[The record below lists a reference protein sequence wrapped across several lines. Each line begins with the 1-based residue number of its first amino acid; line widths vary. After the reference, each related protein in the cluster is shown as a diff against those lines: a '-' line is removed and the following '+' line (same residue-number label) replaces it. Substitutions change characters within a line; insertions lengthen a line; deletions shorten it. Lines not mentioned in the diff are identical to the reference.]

1 MADSQDSNVDV
12 GTAMVFELS
21 LDNHADPHL
30 VNFYEPEQ
38 AEGHTFRWSEPVAM
52 IRLDVPA
59 SDYQVVLDTAC
70 LRGEDCPFSFTMLW
84 NDQRIRKSAITV
96 EHGKLSFHV
105 NRSMFVH
112 DGEQRLTV
120 SCKPL
125 NAENGR
131 RQLGLPLK
139 SVSLTQVG
147 EPPAGTVAPV
157 KSRSRMWRREKSYE
171 RVRRLLGRKSPSP
184 TLPIWEMKLPSLS
197 GMLPANTEKKSG
209 EAPVGPKTDTVV
221 VSSVEINSR
230 HGTGLLIQYMF
241 EDFSDIAT
249 VASRSCYDGDRVR
262 SAVHHDLPHGKL
274 ARHEIYEYVLSWFR
288 NSPPKQAY
296 IVPYFKTDLLIAIAL
311 KDLFDTKLCV
321 HYMDDNNIY
330 DDEIPDHI
338 MAEAIEKAELS
349 FAISSEMRVAYEQ
362 RYGQKFYVL
371 PPIVPE
377 KLIKKADVPVVV
389 PEPAVAVDVDSKS
402 RYREALKFLG
412 RKLSQLRNLREP
424 RKSVVPKDPRRG
436 ILIGNVWDQKW
447 LDMLRET
454 VRDSGYEV
462 DWYSN
467 NPDAIWLNQQT
478 EELAKDGIHLRDALW
493 GEDLVNEL
501 RRRPFA
507 VMPSGTLCENEPRES
522 IARLSLPSRIPYVMS
537 VSQLPL
543 IVLGSKET
551 VASRF
556 VDRFGIGETIDYDS
570 SQFKAAVTRIVSP
583 ESQQQIRQQAG
594 EIAPTFSAT
603 GLEKWLWDSTHKGVP
618 ADDRFEDL
626 FALRDGEFAYFI
638 DSRPPKQVHWDKQE
652 LWQLLKR
659 MQGQGYQF
667 ENIIDVGS
675 STGVW
680 SWTASK
686 VYPDS
691 HYVLVDPMM
700 SRYSENQRK
709 FYQGALPRHEVVE
722 AALSDKCGNVQFLVS
737 DDLYG
742 SSLLKVNDSI
752 RKSETADVEMVTLD
766 ELARRQSWTGS
777 TLLKIDV
784 QFAEHL
790 VVAGGL
796 DFIKN
801 HVDALILE
809 LTIAREHPEAKT
821 YREMLDLMDS
831 IGYELV
837 DEMEGWRSPKDGRLE
852 QKDAVF
858 VRKAASNIAFVP
870 NRAAA

>member
-1 MADSQDSNVDV
+1 MADSQSTDTEAGAALSF
-12 GTAMVFELS
+12 GLS
-21 LDNHADPHL
+21 LDTHADPYL
-30 VNFYEPEQ
+30 VNFYEPEH
-38 AEGHTFRWSEPVAM
+38 AEGHVFRWSEPVAM

-59 SDYQVVLDTAC
+59 NDYEVVLDTAC
-70 LRGEDCPFSFTMLW
+70 LRGENCPFEFTLLW
-84 NDQRIRKSAITV
+84 NDQKIHRSAIKV
-96 EHGKLSFHV
+96 ENGLVSFYVHRV
-105 NRSMFVH
+105 LFVH

-131 RQLGLPLK
+131 RQLGMPLK
-139 SVSLTQVG
+139 SVTLTKAG
-147 EPPAGTVAPV
+147 EAPAGIVAPV
-157 KSRSRMWRREKSYE
+157 KSRSRMWRNEKSVQ
-171 RVRRLLGRKSPSP
+171 RVRRLLGKKSPSP
-184 TLPIWEMKLPSLS
+184 AIPIWEMKLPSLS
-197 GMLPANTEKKSG
+197 GMLPNNKS
-209 EAPVGPKTDTVV
+209 ENNAKQWEGPKTDTVV

-230 HGTGLLIQYMF
+230 HGTGLLIQYLF
-241 EDFSDIAT
+241 DDFSEIAT
-249 VASRSCYDGDRVR
+249 VASRSCYNGDRVR
-262 SAVHHDLPHGKL
+262 SAVHHDLPHGTL

-311 KDLFDTKLCV
+311 KDLFGTSICI
-321 HYMDDNNIY
+321 HFMDDNNIY

-338 MAEAIEKAELS
+338 MAESVEKAELS
-349 FAISSEMRVAYEQ
+349 FAISSEMRNAYEQ
-362 RYGQKFYVL
+362 RYGKKFYVL

-377 KLIKKADVPVVV
+377 NLIKRGVDAESVAEETEASEPEVKRYQRVVQF
-389 PEPAVAVDVDSKS
+389 
-402 RYREALKFLG
+402 LKG
-412 RKLSQLRNLREP
+412 KLSSLRKNRSNH
-424 RKSVVPKDPRRG
+424 KSVAPKDSRRG
-436 ILIGNVWDQKW
+436 ILVGNVWDQRW

-454 VRDSGYEV
+454 VRGSGYEV

-467 NPDAIWLNQQT
+467 NPDAVWLNQQT
-478 EELAKDGIHLRDALW
+478 SELANDGIHLRDALW
-493 GEDLVNEL
+493 GQDLVDEL

-507 VMPSGTLCENEPRES
+507 VMPSGTLCDNEPRES

-537 VSQLPL
+537 VSQLPI

-556 VDRFGIGETIDYDS
+556 VNRMGIGETIDYNS
-570 SQFKAAVTRIVSP
+570 SQFSEVVSKIMTP
-583 ESQQQIRQQAG
+583 ESQKQIRTRA
-594 EIAPTFSAT
+594 ANVSPTFSAT
-603 GLEKWLWDSTHKGVP
+603 GLEKWLWDSVEKKMP

-626 FALRDGEFAYFI
+626 FALGDGEFAYFI
-638 DSRPPKQVHWDKQE
+638 DSPPPSQVHWDKKE
-652 LWQLLKR
+652 LWQMLKR
-659 MQGQGYQF
+659 LEGQGF
-667 ENIIDVGS
+667 SFDNIIDVGS

-700 SRYSENQRK
+700 SRYEENQRK
-709 FYQGALPRHEVVE
+709 FYQGALKSHDVVE
-722 AALSDKCGNVQFLVS
+722 AALSDKCGRVEFLVS

-742 SSLLKVNDSI
+742 SSLIKVNDSI

-766 ELARRQSWTGS
+766 ELARRKTWTGP
-777 TLLKIDV
+777 TLLKVDV
-784 QFAEHL
+784 QFAEHM

-821 YREMLDLMDS
+821 YREMLDLMDQ
-831 IGYELV
+831 IGYELI
-837 DEMEGWRSPKDGRLE
+837 DEAEGWRSPKDGRLE

-858 VRKAASNIAFVP
+858 VRKAKSMP
-870 NRAAA
+870 RLMAA

>member
-1 MADSQDSNVDV
+1 MADSQNSNVDA
-12 GTAMVFELS
+12 GAMVFGLT
-21 LDNHADPHL
+21 LDTHADPHL

-59 SDYQVVLDTAC
+59 SDYQVVLDTAG
-70 LRGEDCPFSFTMLW
+70 LRGHDCQFDYTLLW
-84 NDQRIRKSAITV
+84 NDQRIRKSAISV
-96 EHGKLSFHV
+96 ENGKMSFHV
-105 NRSMFVH
+105 NRAMFVH

-125 NAENGR
+125 RAENGR

-147 EPPAGTVAPV
+147 EPPVGSVAPV
-157 KSRSRMWRREKSYE
+157 KSRSRMWRREKSVE
-171 RVRRLLGRKSPSP
+171 RVRRLLGKKSPSP

-197 GMLPANTEKKSG
+197 GMLPTNSDG
-209 EAPVGPKTDTVV
+209 EAGEKWVGPKTDTVV

-241 EDFSDIAT
+241 EDFSEIAT

-288 NSPPKQAY
+288 NSPPKRAY

-311 KDLFDTKLCV
+311 KDLFGTKICI
-321 HYMDDNNIY
+321 HFMDDNNIY
-330 DDEIPDHI
+330 DDEIPDSV
-338 MAEAIEKAELS
+338 MREAVEKAELS

-362 RYGQKFYVL
+362 RYGMKFYVL
-371 PPIVPE
+371 PPIVPQ
-377 KLIKKADVPVVV
+377 KLIQKEDVLSVVQQQEAEV
-389 PEPAVAVDVDSKS
+389 PEPKKKA
-402 RYREALKFLG
+402 YREALRFLG
-412 RKLSQLRNLREP
+412 SKLAKLRKLREP

-436 ILIGNVWDQKW
+436 IMIGNVWDQKW
-447 LDMLRET
+447 LDMLRDT

-478 EELAKDGIHLRDALW
+478 EDLAKDGIHLRDALW

-537 VSQLPL
+537 VSQLPI

-556 VDRFGIGETIDYDS
+556 VNRFGIGETVDYDS
-570 SQFKAAVTRIVSP
+570 SQFKAAVSRIVTP
-583 ESQQQIRQQAG
+583 DAQKRIRQQAART
-594 EIAPTFSAT
+594 APTFSAT
-603 GLEKWLWDSTHKGVP
+603 GLDKWLWDSTEMQMP

-659 MQGQGYQF
+659 MQGQGYSF

-680 SWTASK
+680 SWTAAK

-700 SRYSENQRK
+700 SRYAENQRK
-709 FYQGALPRHEVVE
+709 FYQSALPKHEIVE
-722 AALSDKCGNVQFLVS
+722 AALSDRCGRVQFLVS

-752 RKSETADVEMVTLD
+752 RTSQTADVEMVTLD
-766 ELARRQSWTGS
+766 ELSKRKNWKGS
-777 TLLKIDV
+777 TLLKVDV

-790 VVAGGL
+790 VVAGGM

-801 HVDALILE
+801 HVDAIILE
-809 LTIAREHPEAKT
+809 LTIAREHPDAKT

-837 DEMEGWRSPKDGRLE
+837 DEMEGWRSPKNGRLE
-852 QKDAVF
+852 QKDTVF
-858 VRKAASNIAFVP
+858 VRKQANVSVMP
-870 NRAAA
+870 TRAAA